1 MQIRRPAL
9 TESDAFEASRCCFVG
24 HLRDEKR
31 ASEHT
36 AQAYGRDLEQLG
48 NFARSRLGREIDV
61 GDVSKLLLRAWL
73 GDLSRSVTTTTLA
86 RKLSSVR
93 AFFRFLQRQGVV
105 GENPATL
112 LASPKIRRRLP
123 RVISAEAADNLMAAP
138 VSGPHQ
144 PSAKSL
150 RDAAIL
156 ELLYGC
162 GLRVGELVSLNLD
175 CLSLEQRQ
183 VRVFGKGRKER
194 IVPLGAQAYRT
205 VQAYLERR
213 PELDNLDGS
222 AKSSPALMI
231 GRRGRR
237 ISERWVQKLVNR
249 YGVLGVGRSDLHPHA
264 LRHCCATHMLEGGA
278 DLRSIQ
284 EMLGHGSL
292 STTQRYTQV
301 SLDRLVA
308 VYDSAH
314 PMAKPGGLAPTRS
327 TR

>member
-1 MQIRRPAL
+1 MQIRRPTL
-9 TESDAFEASRCCFVG
+9 SEPDSFEASRRHFVC

-31 ASEHT
+31 ASDHT
-36 AQAYGRDLEQLG
+36 VQAYGRDLEQLG
-48 NFARSRLGREIDV
+48 NFARSRLGRGIDV

-73 GDLSRSVTTTTLA
+73 GDLSKSVTTTTLA

-105 GENPATL
+105 GDNPATL
-112 LASPKIRRRLP
+112 LASPKVRRRLP

-138 VSGPHQ
+138 VSGQ
-144 PSAKSL
+144 RQLTAKSL

-162 GLRVGELVSLNLD
+162 GLRVGELVSLDLD
-175 CLSLEQRQ
+175 SLSMEQRQ

-205 VQAYLERR
+205 VRAYLERR
-213 PELDNLDGS
+213 PELDSLDGS
-222 AKSSPALMI
+222 AKSSLALMI

-237 ISERWVQKLVNR
+237 ISERWVQKLVKR
-249 YGVLGVGRSDLHPHA
+249 YGLLGVGRSDLHPHA

-278 DLRSIQ
+278 DLRVIQ

-301 SLDRLVA
+301 SLDRLVT

-314 PMAKPGGLAPTRS
+314 PMARPGGLAPAAPTR
-327 TR
+327 